1 MTKPLLTG
9 RDMIPHNNSIFH
21 ISPIPLWLED
31 FSEIKQQLDLW
42 RKQGIEDLRQY
53 LLNNTAK
60 VAESASKIKILQVNS
75 RTLELYEAEHL
86 EHLCENL
93 PTIFQQDM
101 LHDFGLICELRPSWD
116 LSMHNTMNL
125 LNCLKFAKS

>member
-1 MTKPLLTG
+1 MTKQFLTG

-60 VAESASKIKILQVNS
+60 VAESASKIKILREVNIS
-75 RTLELYEAEHL
+75 SH
-86 EHLCENL
+86 
-93 PTIFQQDM
+93 
-101 LHDFGLICELRPSWD
+101 G
-116 LSMHNTMNL
+116 
-125 LNCLKFAKS
+125 